1 MRVGRGAG
9 QGALSWSRTALG
21 AKVRDDV
28 RVPEGLFIG
37 VGIDCY
43 ISSDSPDLS
52 GSADEVQAIARLVG
66 EHFSTCVLR
75 DPDEATVSTTHFL
88 DWKALCR
95 RVIRLP
101 SFVYAHPSPR
111 HSSVTVTL
119 LRPSGRSRSGRQHP
133 IRGRISG
140 TAMQLRNG
148 VSGAVRSS
156 WISSARRQRRRSRA
170 ENAARTGTTAVSDGP
185 GKQGRN
191 RTALNFSRIT
201 AN

>member
-43 ISSDSPDLS
+43 ISSDSPDLG

-66 EHFSTCVLR
+66 ERFSTGVLR

-88 DWKALCR
+88 DGKALCR

-101 SFVYAHPSPR
+101 SFVYAQPPPR
-111 HSSVTVTL
+111 HSSATVTYFGQVGAVGAVGSTRSGVANPAL
-119 LRPSGRSRSGRQHP
+119 PCSYGTAYPALSGRRGFHGRRQKAAMA
-133 IRGRISG
+133 GRAG
-140 TAMQLRNG
+140 HAG
-148 VSGAVRSS
+148 P
-156 WISSARRQRRRSRA
+156 RRQRPCPP
-170 ENAARTGTTAVSDGP
+170 T
-185 GKQGRN
+185 
-191 RTALNFSRIT
+191 FSSQ
-201 AN
+201 